1 VTLFTELLKFLVSVT
16 MAVLVSRARPVYRR
30 MDLDSGEMKDDGGD
44 GEHRHGSEQSQQ
56 RSPLSLKYHIR
67 YMFPGLCYFA
77 TNNIYFFVLGIFD
90 PAGVCV
96 VPLLLLSHPTQL
108 RRYCSISI

>member
-1 VTLFTELLKFLVSVT
+1 VTLFTELLKFLVSFT

-30 MDLDSGEMKDDGGD
+30 MDLDSGETKDDDGD
-44 GEHRHGSEQSQQ
+44 GEHPYSQQ